1 MSKIQGGDL
10 MLFLGTKSIAY
21 ATNHTLEISGETQ
34 DTSNKDEG
42 GGGWSSNE
50 VSILSWTA
58 SSDNLYSVDGEGDQ
72 FEDLFDAMVA
82 KTQLN
87 AVFAK
92 KSESAT
98 DVPTGG
104 WTASTSGYRGKVVVT
119 SLTLNAP
126 NGEYATYTA
135 QFQGVG
141 ALEKFAPSNP

>member
-10 MLFLGTKSIAY
+10 MLFLGTESIAY

-42 GGGWSSNE
+42 GGGWASNE

-58 SSDNLYSVDGEGDQ
+58 SSDNLYSVDGEGDN

-92 KSESAT
+92 KAESAT

-141 ALEKFAPSNP
+141 ALEKFAPNNP